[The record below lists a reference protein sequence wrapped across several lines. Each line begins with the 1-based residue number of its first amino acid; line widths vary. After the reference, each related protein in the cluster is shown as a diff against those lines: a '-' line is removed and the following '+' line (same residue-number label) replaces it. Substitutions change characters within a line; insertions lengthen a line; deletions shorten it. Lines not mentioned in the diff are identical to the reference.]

1 MGITGLPVT
10 QAPRR
15 RLFERG
21 LDGLADAELLAL
33 VLRTGQGAT
42 DAVALGSAL
51 LEEYGSVQALLAAD
65 VRRLARSPGLGPA
78 KAAALKAVMGLAE
91 RYLEQPLR
99 AAVVFG
105 GSEDVRRYLC
115 QRLGAASR
123 EVFAVLMLDSQH
135 RLIEYR
141 ELFQGTLD
149 AAVVHPREVLRA
161 VIDVN
166 AAAVIFAH
174 NHPSGIAEPSRAD
187 LALTERLKSVLALVD
202 VRVLDHIVVARRIVV
217 SMAERGLL

>member
-1 MGITGLPVT
+1 MGITRFPVT

-21 LDGLADAELLAL
+21 PDGLADAELLAL

-42 DAVALGSAL
+42 DAMALSGAL

-65 VRRLARSPGLGPA
+65 VRRLTRSPGLGPA

-91 RYLEQPLR
+91 RVLEQPLR

-115 QRLGAASR
+115 QRLGVASR

-202 VRVLDHIVVARRIVV
+202 VRVLDHIVVARRVVV